1 VVDVI
6 VVIATS
12 MRRTRWLLERSLRSV
27 YTQSV
32 KPFAVY
38 IVDDNEDQNE
48 FAKIKHGVLEL
59 RKKMFATKASDSG
72 CFHTKVLRNKRTR
85 FRSGSGAWNTAAFEA
100 YHLHKKKKKIY
111 LALLDDDDAWSKHYL
126 RECVDKVNE
135 SKGAALAV
143 VASGERLEKECRKDI
158 RVSISELS
166 LESFYQGN
174 PGWQGSN
181 TFVKLSAFWKTGG
194 FDESMPS
201 THDRDFAIR
210 MIKLSKTMNVPIL
223 TVEKKLWSH
232 YVHSKERVT
241 SNMEAKH
248 RGLDIFYEK
257 YAFSMSPDVLQFSL
271 NRAQKLFNY
280 VPSKQELKSTS
291 KPMLRTYTDAG
302 VKHIIIAVT
311 SSNAANI
318 RKQLNSISKQLD
330 LEPNFTHKIHY
341 VVLSNGC
348 VDIEI
353 EINRL
358 LSSCC
363 DARMTVTH
371 VTQRKQYDL
380 LKGFPF
386 KDMYK
391 EEKLSEKSIAF
402 SRSLLQFIAWKEAF
416 KFDDVNVLILDDDLL
431 FEAIMLDE
439 GNIKKKNLN
448 FFSKIVFLS
457 KQDADI
463 VISAYTG
470 SPPLPF
476 YALLRTQLLDIYYGL
491 LRIRGMGNRV
501 LTPSFQGD
509 YYYDLSR
516 STFDHL
522 ERPYHIGLDTLDDIF
537 LAISRM
543 GKQQTTSRPLLF
555 CADQW
560 NQGVSKE
567 SFYRG
572 GIALFNNV
580 DLLVRIPH
588 LSPCIHLESGEYKR
602 VRRSDFISTIG
613 LQAYHGAIVREAC
626 LPLHHD
632 RTEQTPCV
640 FGKDKMAIDIYGAVF
655 YRCFK
660 NSMNSQEYDV
670 SMEFGHAIREE
681 VTRIKV
687 NDERISSLVEDIQLL
702 LCQCNPKPESEICIL
717 KNVKD
722 LYAEVIQQ
730 KVLGC
735 IKNELM
741 RSSVVNDI
749 NVIRNA
755 YL

>member
-27 YTQSV
+27 YAQSV

-38 IVDDNEDQNE
+38 IVDDNEDQSE
-48 FAKIKHGVLEL
+48 FARIKYGVLEL
-59 RKKMFATKASDSG
+59 RKKMFGTKASDSG
-72 CFHTKVLRNKRTR
+72 YFHTKILKNKRTR

-100 YHLHKKKKKIY
+100 YHRHANTRKIY
-111 LALLDDDDAWSKHYL
+111 MALLDDDDAWSKHYL

-135 SKGAALAV
+135 SKGSALAV
-143 VASGERLEKECRKDI
+143 VASGERIEKECRKDI
-158 RVSISELS
+158 LVPVSKLS

-181 TFVKLSAFWKTGG
+181 TFVKLSAFWKVGG

-210 MIKLSKTMNVPIL
+210 MIKLSKAVNAPIL

-232 YVHSKERVT
+232 YVHSEVRVT
-241 SNMEAKH
+241 SNMEVKH

-257 YAFSMSPDVLQFSL
+257 YVFSMPSDILQSSL

-302 VKHIIIAVT
+302 VRHIVVAVT

-330 LEPNFTHKIHY
+330 LEPSFTHKIHY
-341 VVLSNGC
+341 MVLSNGC
-348 VDIEI
+348 ADIEI
-353 EINRL
+353 NKV

-363 DARMTVTH
+363 DARMTITY

-380 LKGFPF
+380 LKDFPF

-402 SRSLLQFIAWKEAF
+402 SRSLLQFVAWKEAS
-416 KFDDVNVLILDDDLL
+416 KFDDVKVLILDDDLL
-431 FEAIMLDE
+431 FEALMLNE
-439 GNIKKKNLN
+439 GNVTKKNLN

-491 LRIRGMGNRV
+491 LRVCGMGSRV

-522 ERPYHIGLDTLDDIF
+522 ERPYHVGLDTLDDIF
-537 LAISRM
+537 QAISRL
-543 GKQQTTSRPLLF
+543 GQQQTTSRPLLF

-560 NQGVSKE
+560 NQGVLKE

-572 GIALFNNV
+572 GIALFNNIN
-580 DLLVRIPH
+580 LLVKVPH
-588 LSPCIHLESGEYKR
+588 LSPCIYLESGEYKR

-632 RTEQTPCV
+632 RIEQEPCI

-660 NSMNSQEYDV
+660 NSLNTQEYDV
-670 SMEFGHAIREE
+670 SKEFEHAIRQEI
-681 VTRIKV
+681 TRIKV
-687 NDERISSLVEDIQLL
+687 NYERISSLLEDIQLL
-702 LCQCNPKPESEICIL
+702 LCQCSPKPESEMRIL
-717 KNVKD
+717 KKVGG
-722 LYAEVIQQ
+722 LYAEVVQQ

-735 IKNELM
+735 MKKELM
-741 RSSVVNDI
+741 RSSVANDI

-755 YL
+755 YAHS